1 MTFESPQALWL
12 LLALPVLAGL
22 YVLLQRRRQR
32 AAVRYASLAL
42 IRTAMGPRA
51 QWRRHVP
58 PLIFLLAF
66 AALIVA
72 MARPSAVVTLPSEQ
86 RTIILA
92 IDVSLSMRATD
103 VEPSRLAAAREAAK
117 AFVQE
122 QPSDVRVGIVAF
134 AGSASIVQKPTGDRK
149 ELIDAIDRLQ
159 LQLHTAIGSGII
171 VSLAALFPEDAVEL
185 EAANTSARGGRDA
198 PRSAPIDKQKPE
210 AKKERKPVP
219 PGSNRAGA
227 IILLTDGRRTTG
239 PDPLDAARLA
249 ADRGVKVYTVGFGS
263 ADFSSANV
271 DGMSIYMRFDEET
284 LKAIALATAAEYFHA
299 GSGADLK
306 KVYETLNARYVL
318 EKKETEISALLCAL
332 GALLILIAAGLS
344 VAWFGRVGI
353 ASAKAPAPRR

>member
-1 MTFESPQALWL
+1 
-12 LLALPVLAGL
+12 
-22 YVLLQRRRQR
+22 
-32 AAVRYASLAL
+32 
-42 IRTAMGPRA
+42 MGARA

-66 AALIVA
+66 GALIVA

-103 VEPSRLAAAREAAK
+103 VEPSRIAAAREAAK

-122 QPSDVRVGIVAF
+122 QPSDVRIGIVAF

-171 VSLAALFPEDAVEL
+171 VSLAALFPEDAAEL

-198 PRSAPIDKQKPE
+198 PRSAPIDKPKSE
-210 AKKERKPVP
+210 AKTERKPVP
-219 PGSNRAGA
+219 PGSNRSGA

-249 ADRGVKVYTVGFGS
+249 ADRGVKVFTVGFGS

-299 GSGADLK
+299 GSGSDLK

-344 VAWFGRVGI
+344 VAWFGRVGN
-353 ASAKAPAPRR
+353 ASPRAPAPGP

>member
-1 MTFESPQALWL
+1 M
-12 LLALPVLAGL
+12 
-22 YVLLQRRRQR
+22 
-32 AAVRYASLAL
+32 
-42 IRTAMGPRA
+42 
-51 QWRRHVP
+51 
-58 PLIFLLAF
+58 
-66 AALIVA
+66 
-72 MARPSAVVTLPSEQ
+72 
-86 RTIILA
+86 
-92 IDVSLSMRATD
+92 
-103 VEPSRLAAAREAAK
+103 
-117 AFVQE
+117 
-122 QPSDVRVGIVAF
+122 
-134 AGSASIVQKPTGDRK
+134 
-149 ELIDAIDRLQ
+149 
-159 LQLHTAIGSGII
+159 
-171 VSLAALFPEDAVEL
+171 
-185 EAANTSARGGRDA
+185 
-198 PRSAPIDKQKPE
+198 
-210 AKKERKPVP
+210 P

-353 ASAKAPAPRR
+353 ASAKAPAPRP